1 MCINCLPSR
10 VGGCQN
16 LDVPAIPSAP
26 CPVPGPPPSSSISLP
41 DPPSAASISVPN
53 PPPQPIYHVY
63 APSPPT
69 PPLQR
74 LPSWDSIFALRCS
87 TLQHV
92 PKGARDVWADLIT
105 GVFSAI
111 VDNPSNS
118 DNWRKLF
125 LLPRCVL
132 ANGDRLGWRELLTI
146 VRRRIR
152 RWQSGAIVALWGE
165 AVASVSAKSHRGS
178 RGRREM
184 KPEALQASNV
194 RRAKLATQAGQYRK
208 GIQALTSEGLSPASG
223 SSRGNVD
230 QTSSISSPSTPFNH
244 TSTTYFRPSPL
255 CVPGPSVLPFQLR
268 SWSLSQPSEGSYPLS
283 DC

>member
-1 MCINCLPSR
+1 M
-10 VGGCQN
+10 GGCQN
-16 LDVPAIPSAP
+16 LDVPALPSA
-26 CPVPGPPPSSSISLP
+26 PPPSSSISLP
-41 DPPSAASISVPN
+41 NPPSAASISVPN
-53 PPPQPIYHVY
+53 PPPQPIDHVY

-92 PKGARDVWADLIT
+92 RDVWADLIT

-118 DNWRKLF
+118 DNCSF
-125 LLPRCVL
+125 SYQDVSANPS
-132 ANGDRLGWRELLTI
+132 NGDTLGWRELLTI

-152 RWQSGAIVALWGE
+152 RWQSGDIVALWGE

-208 GIQALTSEGLSPASG
+208 GIQALTSEGLSPASE
-223 SSRGNVD
+223 SSLEEMLTKHPPPPR
-230 QTSSISSPSTPFNH
+230 PSTTPPPPISVPLRCVSRALRSF
-244 TSTTYFRPSPL
+244 PSNSA
-255 CVPGPSVLPFQLR
+255 PGPSLLR
-268 SWSLSQPSEGSYPLS
+268 ANHLREASRLLVVGLVP
-283 DC
+283 